1 MVKRPSVV
9 AAARPCVL
17 VLRIAVDESSVRL
30 VKGIRRYADMAG
42 WTLLRIDYRDILD
55 GLVDLWR
62 PVGLLADAGLSAET
76 LSEVPG
82 LNGVPVVFCDSSP
95 DAVGAGQAP
104 SAYVSSDAEA
114 VAGAAFDELVRQGLG
129 HFAYV
134 PFVADP
140 RRAWSMGRGDVFARR
155 ARAHGA
161 TFSRFSVP
169 ATTAARQMRALR
181 TWLTAL
187 PKPCGVFAAND
198 VVSECVRSICLA
210 EGIGIPEEIALVGV
224 DNRRDI
230 CESGDPTLTS
240 VEQDFESC
248 GYLSA
253 QTLDRLLSGEDVR
266 GQAVTFGVA
275 QVVRRASTQRLPVC
289 DGRVMRALEFI
300 RRHATD
306 RITSEDVIAVMG
318 CRRSYGY
325 QRFRACLGH
334 TILDEI
340 RSQRIARVKELI
352 RGGGHDLASLPDYCG
367 FSSLVDLRRVFK
379 AATGHTL
386 TQWREKSRSACR

>member
-1 MVKRPSVV
+1 MAKRPPIAT
-9 AAARPCVL
+9 AACPCVL

-30 VKGIRRYADMAG
+30 MKGIRRYADMAG

-62 PVGLLADAGLSAET
+62 PVGVLADAGLSAET
-76 LSEVPG
+76 LSEVPR
-82 LNGVPVVFCDSSP
+82 LNGIPVVFCDSSP

-114 VAGAAFDELVRQGLG
+114 VAGAAFDELVRQGFG

-140 RRAWSMGRGDVFARR
+140 CRAWSVRRGDVFARR

-169 ATTAARQMRALR
+169 TTTAAQRMRALR

-187 PKPCGVFAAND
+187 PRPCGVFAAND

-253 QTLDRLLSGEDVR
+253 QTLDRLLAGEDIR
-266 GQAVTFGVA
+266 GQSLTFGVA

-306 RITSEDVIAVMG
+306 RITSADVIAVMG
-318 CRRSYGY
+318 CRRSCAY

-334 TILDEI
+334 TILEEI
-340 RSQRIARVKELI
+340 RSRRIARVKELL
-352 RGGGHDLASLPDYCG
+352 RGGDHDLASLPDYCG

-379 AATGHTL
+379 AETGRTL
-386 TQWREKSRSACR
+386 TQWCEKSQRT

>member
-1 MVKRPSVV
+1 MAKRPPI
-9 AAARPCVL
+9 ATAARPCVL

-30 VKGIRRYADMAG
+30 MRGIRRYADMAG

-76 LSEVPG
+76 LSEVPR
-82 LNGVPVVFCDSSP
+82 LNGIPVVFCDSSP

-114 VAGAAFDELVRQGLG
+114 VAGAAFDELVRQGFG
-129 HFAYV
+129 YFAYV

-140 RRAWSMGRGDVFARR
+140 CRAWSVRRGDVFARR

-169 ATTAARQMRALR
+169 TTTAAQRMRALR

-187 PKPCGVFAAND
+187 PRPCGVFAAND

-230 CESGDPTLTS
+230 CESSDPTLTS

-253 QTLDRLLSGEDVR
+253 QTLDRLLAGEDIR
-266 GQAVTFGVA
+266 GQSLTFGVA

-306 RITSEDVIAVMG
+306 RITSADVIAVMG
-318 CRRSYGY
+318 CRRSCAY

-334 TILDEI
+334 TILEEI
-340 RSQRIARVKELI
+340 RSRRIARVKELL
-352 RGGGHDLASLPDYCG
+352 RGGDHDLASLPDYCG

-379 AATGHTL
+379 AETGRTL
-386 TQWREKSRSACR
+386 TQWREKSQRT

>member
-1 MVKRPSVV
+1 MAKRPPI
-9 AAARPCVL
+9 ATAARPCVL

-30 VKGIRRYADMAG
+30 MKGIRRYADMAG

-76 LSEVPG
+76 LFEVPR
-82 LNGVPVVFCDSSP
+82 LNGIPVVFCDSSP

-114 VAGAAFDELVRQGLG
+114 VAGAAFDELVRQGFG

-140 RRAWSMGRGDVFARR
+140 CRAWSVRRGDVFARR

-169 ATTAARQMRALR
+169 TTTAAQRMRALR

-187 PKPCGVFAAND
+187 PRPCGVFAAND
-198 VVSECVRSICLA
+198 VVAECVRSICLA

-253 QTLDRLLSGEDVR
+253 QTLDRLLAGEDIR
-266 GQAVTFGVA
+266 GQSLTFGVA

-306 RITSEDVIAVMG
+306 RITSADVIAVMG
-318 CRRSYGY
+318 CRRSCAY

-334 TILDEI
+334 TILEEI
-340 RSQRIARVKELI
+340 RSRRIARVKELL
-352 RGGGHDLASLPDYCG
+352 RGGDHDLASLPDYCG

-379 AATGHTL
+379 AETGRTL
-386 TQWREKSRSACR
+386 TQWCEKSQRT

>member
-1 MVKRPSVV
+1 MAKRPPI
-9 AAARPCVL
+9 ATAARPCVL

-30 VKGIRRYADMAG
+30 MKGIRRYADMAG

-76 LSEVPG
+76 LSEVPR
-82 LNGVPVVFCDSSP
+82 LNGIPVVFCDSSP
-95 DAVGAGQAP
+95 DAIGAGQAP

-114 VAGAAFDELVRQGLG
+114 VAGAAFDEIVRQGFG

-140 RRAWSMGRGDVFARR
+140 CRAWSVRRGDVFARR

-169 ATTAARQMRALR
+169 TTTAAQRMRALR

-187 PKPCGVFAAND
+187 PRPCGVFAAND

-253 QTLDRLLSGEDVR
+253 QTLDRLLAGEDIR
-266 GQAVTFGVA
+266 GQSLTFGVA

-306 RITSEDVIAVMG
+306 RITSADVIAVMG
-318 CRRSYGY
+318 CRRSCAY

-334 TILDEI
+334 TILEEI
-340 RSQRIARVKELI
+340 RSRRIARVKELL
-352 RGGGHDLASLPDYCG
+352 RGGDHDLASLPDYCG

-379 AATGHTL
+379 AETGRTL
-386 TQWREKSRSACR
+386 TQWCEKSQRT

>member
-1 MVKRPSVV
+1 MAKRPPIAT
-9 AAARPCVL
+9 AACPCVL

-30 VKGIRRYADMAG
+30 MKGIRRYADMAG

-62 PVGLLADAGLSAET
+62 PVGFLADAGLSAET
-76 LSEVPG
+76 LSEVPR
-82 LNGVPVVFCDSSP
+82 LNGIPVVFCDSSP

-114 VAGAAFDELVRQGLG
+114 VAGAAFDELVRQGFG

-140 RRAWSMGRGDVFARR
+140 CRAWSVRRGDVFARR

-169 ATTAARQMRALR
+169 TTTAAQRMRALR

-187 PKPCGVFAAND
+187 PRPCGVFAAND

-253 QTLDRLLSGEDVR
+253 QTLDRLLAGEDIR
-266 GQAVTFGVA
+266 GQSLTFGVA

-306 RITSEDVIAVMG
+306 RITSADVIAVMG
-318 CRRSYGY
+318 CRRSCAY

-334 TILDEI
+334 TILEEI
-340 RSQRIARVKELI
+340 RSRRIARVKELL
-352 RGGGHDLASLPDYCG
+352 RGGDHDLASLPDYCG

-379 AATGHTL
+379 AETGRTL
-386 TQWREKSRSACR
+386 TQWCEKSQRT

>member
-1 MVKRPSVV
+1 MAKRPPI
-9 AAARPCVL
+9 ATAARPCVL

-30 VKGIRRYADMAG
+30 MKGIRRYADMAG

-76 LSEVPG
+76 LSEVPR
-82 LNGVPVVFCDSSP
+82 LNGIPVVFCDSSP

-114 VAGAAFDELVRQGLG
+114 VAGAAFDELVRQGFG

-140 RRAWSMGRGDVFARR
+140 CRAWSVRRGDVFARR

-169 ATTAARQMRALR
+169 TTTAAQRMRALR

-187 PKPCGVFAAND
+187 PRPCGVFAAND

-253 QTLDRLLSGEDVR
+253 QTLHRLLAGEDVR
-266 GQAVTFGVA
+266 GQAATFGVA
-275 QVVRRASTQRLPVC
+275 QVVRRASTQLLPVC

-306 RITSEDVIAVMG
+306 RITSADVIAVMG
-318 CRRSYGY
+318 CRRSCAY

-334 TILDEI
+334 TILEEI
-340 RSQRIARVKELI
+340 RSRRIARVKELL
-352 RGGGHDLASLPDYCG
+352 RGGDHDLASLPDYCG

-379 AATGHTL
+379 AETGRTL
-386 TQWREKSRSACR
+386 TQWREKSQRT

>member
-1 MVKRPSVV
+1 MAKRPPI
-9 AAARPCVL
+9 ATAARPCVL

-30 VKGIRRYADMAG
+30 MKGIRRYADMAG

-76 LSEVPG
+76 LSEVPR
-82 LNGVPVVFCDSSP
+82 LNGIPVVFCDSSP

-114 VAGAAFDELVRQGLG
+114 VAGAAFDELVRQGFG

-134 PFVADP
+134 PFVVDP
-140 RRAWSMGRGDVFARR
+140 CRAWSVRRGDVFTRR

-169 ATTAARQMRALR
+169 TTTVAQRMRALR

-187 PKPCGVFAAND
+187 PRPCGVFAAND

-253 QTLDRLLSGEDVR
+253 QTLDRLLAGEDIR
-266 GQAVTFGVA
+266 GQSLTFGVA

-306 RITSEDVIAVMG
+306 RITSADVIAVMG
-318 CRRSYGY
+318 CRRSCAY

-334 TILDEI
+334 TILEEI
-340 RSQRIARVKELI
+340 RSRRIARVKELL
-352 RGGGHDLASLPDYCG
+352 RGGDHDLASLPDYCG

-379 AATGHTL
+379 AETGRTL
-386 TQWREKSRSACR
+386 TQWREKSQRT

>member
-1 MVKRPSVV
+1 MAKRPPI
-9 AAARPCVL
+9 ATAARPCVL

-30 VKGIRRYADMAG
+30 MKGIRRYADMAG

-76 LSEVPG
+76 LSEVPR
-82 LNGVPVVFCDSSP
+82 LNGIPVVFCDSSP
-95 DAVGAGQAP
+95 DAIGAGQAP

-114 VAGAAFDELVRQGLG
+114 VAGAAFDEIVRQGFG

-140 RRAWSMGRGDVFARR
+140 CRAWSVRRGDVFARR

-161 TFSRFSVP
+161 TFSRFSVQT
-169 ATTAARQMRALR
+169 TTAAQRMRALR

-187 PKPCGVFAAND
+187 PRPCGVFAAND

-253 QTLDRLLSGEDVR
+253 QTLDRLLAGEDIR
-266 GQAVTFGVA
+266 GQSLTFGVA

-306 RITSEDVIAVMG
+306 RITSADVIAVMG
-318 CRRSYGY
+318 CRRSCAY

-334 TILDEI
+334 TILEEI
-340 RSQRIARVKELI
+340 RSRRIARVKELL
-352 RGGGHDLASLPDYCG
+352 RGGDHDLASLPDYCG

-379 AATGHTL
+379 AETGRTL
-386 TQWREKSRSACR
+386 TQWCEKSQRT

>member
-1 MVKRPSVV
+1 MAKRPPI
-9 AAARPCVL
+9 ATAARPCVL

-30 VKGIRRYADMAG
+30 MKGIRRYADMAG

-55 GLVDLWR
+55 GLADLWR

-76 LSEVPG
+76 LSEVPR
-82 LNGVPVVFCDSSP
+82 LNGIPVVFCDGSP

-140 RRAWSMGRGDVFARR
+140 CRAWSVRRGDVFARR

-169 ATTAARQMRALR
+169 TTTAAQRMRALR

-187 PKPCGVFAAND
+187 PRPCGVFAAND
-198 VVSECVRSICLA
+198 VVSECVRSICLV

-230 CESGDPTLTS
+230 CESGGPTLTS

-253 QTLDRLLSGEDVR
+253 QTLDRLLAGEDIR
-266 GQAVTFGVA
+266 GQSLTFGVA

-306 RITSEDVIAVMG
+306 RITSADVIAVMG
-318 CRRSYGY
+318 CRRSCAY

-334 TILDEI
+334 TILEEI
-340 RSQRIARVKELI
+340 RSRRIARVKELL
-352 RGGGHDLASLPDYCG
+352 RGGDHDLASLPDYCG

-379 AATGHTL
+379 AETGRTL
-386 TQWREKSRSACR
+386 TQWREKSQRT

>member
-1 MVKRPSVV
+1 MAKRPPI
-9 AAARPCVL
+9 ATAARPCVL

-30 VKGIRRYADMAG
+30 MKGIRRYADMAG

-76 LSEVPG
+76 LSEVPR
-82 LNGVPVVFCDSSP
+82 LNGIPVVFCDSSP

-114 VAGAAFDELVRQGLG
+114 VAGAAFDELVRQGFG

-140 RRAWSMGRGDVFARR
+140 CRAWSVGRGDVFARR

-169 ATTAARQMRALR
+169 TTTAAQRMRALR

-187 PKPCGVFAAND
+187 PRPCGVFAAND

-253 QTLDRLLSGEDVR
+253 QTLDRLLAGEDIR
-266 GQAVTFGVA
+266 GQSLTFGVA

-289 DGRVMRALEFI
+289 DGRVMRALGFI
-300 RRHATD
+300 RRHSTD
-306 RITSEDVIAVMG
+306 RITSADVIAVMG
-318 CRRSYGY
+318 CRRSCAY

-334 TILDEI
+334 TILEEI
-340 RSQRIARVKELI
+340 RSRRIARVKELL
-352 RGGGHDLASLPDYCG
+352 RGGDHDLASLPDYCG

-379 AATGHTL
+379 AETGRTP
-386 TQWREKSRSACR
+386 TQWCEKLRRA

>member
-1 MVKRPSVV
+1 MAKRPPIAT
-9 AAARPCVL
+9 AACPCVL

-30 VKGIRRYADMAG
+30 MKGIRRYADAAG

-82 LNGVPVVFCDSSP
+82 LNGIPVVFCDSSP

-114 VAGAAFDELVRQGLG
+114 VAGAAFDELVRQGLV

-140 RRAWSMGRGDVFARR
+140 CRAWSVRRGDVFARR
-155 ARAHGA
+155 AQAHGA
-161 TFSRFSVP
+161 TFSRFAVP
-169 ATTAARQMRALR
+169 ATTAARRMRALR

-187 PKPCGVFAAND
+187 PRPCGVFAAND
-198 VVSECVRSICLA
+198 VVSECVRSICLT

-253 QTLDRLLSGEDVR
+253 QTLDRLLAGEDIR
-266 GQAVTFGVA
+266 GQSLTFGVA

-306 RITSEDVIAVMG
+306 RITSADVIAVMG
-318 CRRSYGY
+318 CRRSYAY

-334 TILDEI
+334 TILEEI
-340 RSQRIARVKELI
+340 RSRRIARVKELL
-352 RGGGHDLASLPDYCG
+352 RGGDHDLASLPDYCG
-367 FSSLVDLRRVFK
+367 FSSLVDLCRVFK
-379 AATGHTL
+379 AATGRTP
-386 TQWREKSRSACR
+386 TQWCEKLRRT

>member
-1 MVKRPSVV
+1 MAKRPPI
-9 AAARPCVL
+9 ATAARPCVL

-30 VKGIRRYADMAG
+30 MKGIRRYADMAG

-76 LSEVPG
+76 LSEVPR
-82 LNGVPVVFCDSSP
+82 LNGIPVVFCDSSP

-114 VAGAAFDELVRQGLG
+114 VAGAAFDEIVRQGFG

-140 RRAWSMGRGDVFARR
+140 CRAWSVRRGDVFARR

-169 ATTAARQMRALR
+169 TTTAAQRMCALR

-187 PKPCGVFAAND
+187 PRPCGVFAAND
-198 VVSECVRSICLA
+198 MVSECVRSICLA

-253 QTLDRLLSGEDVR
+253 QTLDRLLAGEDIR
-266 GQAVTFGVA
+266 GQSLTFGVA

-306 RITSEDVIAVMG
+306 RITSADVIAVMG
-318 CRRSYGY
+318 CRRSCAY

-334 TILDEI
+334 TILEEI
-340 RSQRIARVKELI
+340 RSRRIARVKELL
-352 RGGGHDLASLPDYCG
+352 RGGDHDLASLPDYCG

-379 AATGHTL
+379 AETGRTL
-386 TQWREKSRSACR
+386 TQWREKSQRT

>member
-1 MVKRPSVV
+1 MAKRPPIAT
-9 AAARPCVL
+9 AACPCVL

-30 VKGIRRYADMAG
+30 MKGIRRYADMAG

-76 LSEVPG
+76 LSEVPR
-82 LNGVPVVFCDSSP
+82 LNGIPVVFCDSSP

-114 VAGAAFDELVRQGLG
+114 VAGAAFDELVRQGFG

-140 RRAWSMGRGDVFARR
+140 CRAWSVRRGDVFARR

-169 ATTAARQMRALR
+169 TTTAAQRMRALR

-187 PKPCGVFAAND
+187 PRPCGVFAAND

-210 EGIGIPEEIALVGV
+210 EGIGIPEESIAHIFERFYRV
-224 DNRRDI
+224 DKSHSREI
-230 CESGDPTLTS
+230 GGT
-240 VEQDFESC
+240 
-248 GYLSA
+248 G
-253 QTLDRLLSGEDVR
+253 
-266 GQAVTFGVA
+266 
-275 QVVRRASTQRLPVC
+275 
-289 DGRVMRALEFI
+289 
-300 RRHATD
+300 
-306 RITSEDVIAVMG
+306 
-318 CRRSYGY
+318 
-325 QRFRACLGH
+325 LG
-334 TILDEI
+334 LA
-340 RSQRIARVKELI
+340 IARSAIVMHRGAIRVYSKENE
-352 RGGGHDLASLPDYCG
+352 GTT
-367 FSSLVDLRRVFK
+367 FSVRIPLNYVM
-379 AATGHTL
+379 
-386 TQWREKSRSACR
+386 